1 VLYTFAMMN
10 DLFDTRGAA
19 PGWSEPLGSGTTFF
33 RGMIVNDAPAILEQ
47 IRQISEM
54 APLRN
59 LVTPGGKKMSVAMS
73 NCGALGWVS
82 DHAGYR
88 YQANDPLTQK
98 PWPAMPALFL
108 ALAQRAAELAGYPG
122 FQPNVCL
129 INRYGIG
136 ARMGLHQDRDERDL
150 TAPIVSFSLGLPAKF
165 IWGGLQRTGPTRR
178 FTVEHGDVL
187 VWGGPDR
194 LRFHG
199 VAPLKPGHHPLT
211 GELRFNITFRQ
222 TGAG

>member
-1 VLYTFAMMN
+1 MMN
-10 DLFDTRGAA
+10 DLFDTKDAA
-19 PGWSEPLGSGTTFF
+19 QGWSESLGDGTTFF
-33 RGMIVNDAPAILEQ
+33 RSMIVDEAPAILEH
-47 IRQISEM
+47 IDRISEL
-54 APLRN
+54 APLRH

-88 YQANDPLTQK
+88 YQRHDPLTSK

-108 ALAQRAAELAGYPG
+108 VLAQRAAALAGYDN

-150 TAPIVSFSLGLPAKF
+150 SAPIVSFSLGLPAKF
-165 IWGGLQRTGPTRR
+165 IWGGLQRTGQTRR
-178 FTVEHGDVL
+178 FMVEHGDVL

-199 VAPLKPGHHPLT
+199 VAPLPPGRHPLT
-211 GELRFNITFRQ
+211 GEVRFNITFRQ
-222 TGAG
+222 TGAV

>member
-1 VLYTFAMMN
+1 
-10 DLFDTRGAA
+10 
-19 PGWSEPLGSGTTFF
+19 LGPGTTFF
-33 RGMIVNDAPAILEQ
+33 HGMIVSEAPAILEQ
-47 IRQISEM
+47 IRQISEI
-54 APLRN
+54 APLRH
-59 LVTPGGKKMSVAMS
+59 LITPGGKKMSVAMS
-73 NCGALGWVS
+73 NCGTLGWVS

-88 YQANDPLTQK
+88 YQASDPLTQK
-98 PWPAMPALFL
+98 SWPAMPALFL
-108 ALAQRAAELAGYPG
+108 ALAQRAAERAGYSG

-129 INRYGIG
+129 INRYDIG

-150 TAPIVSFSLGLPAKF
+150 TAPIVSFSLGLPATF

-222 TGAG
+222 TGAH